1 MLYQYKNDDGKVFNL
16 APHNNFT
23 IESENIFT
31 TIVGQNGTG
40 KSRLLES
47 IIYELIEY
55 EDANLNSLI
64 EKRLKKYH
72 TPVKLIVVS
81 TSPFDKFPIYDEEQH
96 EIPINYDYLG
106 LKNLDSKSFSKSYL
120 SKIIKS
126 LIDSLDKNKDR
137 IKKLSSILNYLG
149 YINRLELEFVLDN
162 DWKNIIENFDTTLHN
177 VSDNNDEEAI
187 FIFEKIL
194 ENQPKKEIYTSLF
207 YENFEY
213 NKRFKYKINRIINL
227 ILEMMSLVTLPT
239 LVIHNNLTLLD
250 KNEFSKTSN
259 FDIDEISLMLEIGI
273 IKLQEVYLEKKD
285 INQHLLISQAS
296 SGEQSVIMSMLG
308 IASKIENGSLIC
320 IDEPEVCLHPAWQEK
335 YIKFLMNTFKD
346 YKGCHFLIATH
357 SPQITSKLED
367 ENCYVMS
374 MDDGKLVSASTLN
387 NKSIDFQLAHV
398 FKSPGFKNEYL
409 TRELISLIT
418 LISEGKGQEELHSTK
433 IEEIL
438 ALKDVIDDNDPVKEL
453 IKMVESVKKEL
464 S

>member
-1 MLYQYKNDDGKVFNL
+1 MLYQYKNNDGKVFNL

-40 KSRLLES
+40 KSRLLAS
-47 IIYELIEY
+47 IIEEFTRFNRFEAESKNYIFY
-55 EDANLNSLI
+55 HI
-64 EKRLKKYH
+64 EKSYSP
-72 TPVKLIVVS
+72 TNIIAIS
-81 TSPFDKFPIYDEEQH
+81 ISPFDKFPLAPANQTIHYT
-96 EIPINYDYLG
+96 NLG
-106 LKNLDSKSFSKSYL
+106 LKRLNSKYLGRSYISNIVYSL
-120 SKIIKS
+120 LEKIVGKQEKTDEF
-126 LIDSLDKNKDR
+126 LK
-137 IKKLSSILNYLG
+137 ILNYLG
-149 YINRLELEFVLDN
+149 YIDIFDLRFETEDEWHNLLVQYHNLDNKSLSYFKDRLE
-162 DWKNIIENFDTTLHN
+162 
-177 VSDNNDEEAI
+177 AM
-187 FIFEKIL
+187 
-194 ENQPKKEIYTSLF
+194 PKKRLY
-207 YENFEY
+207 NFFFNDDFNEDTQY
-213 NKRFKYKINRIINL
+213 SYFKKAL
-227 ILEMMSLVTLPT
+227 KL
-239 LVIHNNLTLLD
+239 
-250 KNEFSKTSN
+250 
-259 FDIDEISLMLEIGI
+259 ISLMSNNINSLRLDLMITNSGIQILDNIFNIEQTDILFLLESGI
-273 IKLQEVYLEKKD
+273 IRLHD
-285 INQHLLISQAS
+285 INLYKKNIEKHFSITEAS

-320 IDEPEVCLHPAWQEK
+320 IDEPEICLHPAWQEK

-346 YKGCHFLIATH
+346 YKGCHFIIATH

-387 NKSIDFQLAHV
+387 NKSIDFQLAHI

-438 ALKDVIDDNDPVKEL
+438 ALKDVIDDDDPVKEL